1 MDLKLDSLTHD
12 LVYTDGDLETVTG
25 YAEALQRLK
34 VALDTGYGEWAFD
47 TEAGIAYRGVMRDKN
62 APRSA
67 KEAEIRRVV
76 YAVLGPGSIVS
87 LQIDENRVTRE
98 LVGTVNT
105 IYGPVEIG

>member
-1 MDLKLDSLTHD
+1 MDLKLDSLTYD
-12 LVYTDGDLETVTG
+12 LVYTDGDIETVTG

-47 TEAGIAYRGVMRDKN
+47 TEAGIAYRGVMRNKS
-62 APRSA
+62 APISA

-87 LQIDENRVTRE
+87 LQIDEDRVTRE

-105 IYGPVEIG
+105 IYGPLEIG